1 MSLQPTNTR
10 RKKAPENTKNV
21 LRNFGNAQNQYALYN
36 QDAINL
42 VKKELTQPEKFNQW
56 VRTLKLENF
65 DQFKT
70 VWTVWGESAH
80 KH

>member
-1 MSLQPTNTR
+1 MSLQPSNTR

-65 DQFKT
+65 DQFKA
-70 VWTVWGESAH
+70 VWGEPAH

>member
-1 MSLQPTNTR
+1 MSLQPSNTR

-42 VKKELTQPEKFNQW
+42 VKKEFTKPEKFNQW

-65 DQFKT
+65 DQFKA
-70 VWTVWGESAH
+70 VWGEPTH